1 MKDTKS
7 TLRSGALASLA
18 GVSTDTLRYYER
30 RGLLP
35 QPPRDAN
42 GYRRYPQAALMR
54 VRVVQQALDAGF
66 TVEDL
71 AARPQTARR
80 GRRAVPRSLP
90 HRSNATRRARPADR
104 RAVGASRP
112 LRPRRR
118 PMGGTARR
126 HATRPSGG
134 LARRARHGAARC
146 PRSPAA
152 PAASEAHSPLTREA
166 RLSSHGPAKPD
177 TVREP
182 RRYEPRAASREPRE
196 T

>member
-42 GYRRYPQAALMR
+42 GYRRYPEAALMR

-71 AARPQTARR
+71 SRVLKQRDAGGAPCRK
-80 GRRAVPRSLP
+80 
-90 HRSNATRRARPADR
+90 RAR
-104 RAVGASRP
+104 
-112 LRPRRR
+112 L
-118 PMGGTARR
+118 
-126 HATRPSGG
+126 
-134 LARRARHGAARC
+134 
-146 PRSPAA
+146 
-152 PAASEAHSPLTREA
+152 
-166 RLSSHGPAKPD
+166 
-177 TVREP
+177 
-182 RRYEPRAASREPRE
+182 
-196 T
+196 